1 RGWGRGGHGPRQ
13 QRARSGGTEKAKH
26 YREPERR
33 RRKSAPCRP
42 SVIGNTNLSASHAS
56 AAIAEID
63 FDGND
68 TGKWPENIDSNI
80 RLLLVQRSPEVVQ
93 HINKDFT
100 KEPTISRSV
109 QSDTDAITSKVLS
122 RRRLMQEWFYRTLI
136 NGEKVLSTWMAY
148 SPSKASL
155 FCFCWN
161 KVWQEIIAQIK
172 KAKYYSMIFESTP
185 NIAHKDQT
193 SQVLR
198 YVMIDNQILLKR
210 KAKLQK

>member
-1 RGWGRGGHGPRQ
+1 GIPSGVAWVGHGPGR
-13 QRARSGGTEKAKH
+13 QRARGGGAEKAKH
-26 YREPERR
+26 YRVPERR
-33 RRKSAPCRP
+33 RRKSTPCRP
-42 SVIGNTNLSASHAS
+42 PVIGSTNLSASHAS

-63 FDGND
+63 FDSND

-80 RLLLVQRSPEVVQ
+80 RLLLIQRSPEVVQ

-136 NGEKVLSTWMAY
+136 NGEKVLRTWMAY

-155 FCFCWN
+155 FCFCCRL
-161 KVWQEIIAQIK
+161 
-172 KAKYYSMIFESTP
+172 FENHTHQMRQSLTYL
-185 NIAHKDQT
+185 AD
-193 SQVLR
+193 L
-198 YVMIDNQILLKR
+198 ILGGN
-210 KAKLQK
+210 